1 MDVPVCRHAGR
12 GLHRRLVASFRPHLP
27 ALALFAVVAG
37 LLLFPALA
45 SLGSAIPGHPQSD
58 AYEHLQGYWWVADSL
73 RHGEFPWRTAAFG
86 VPSEGVLWFPDTLG
100 ALLGLP
106 ITLLA
111 GAPLAYSLAVFIQ
124 VWAASFA
131 AYLLGFCTSRSRAA
145 GVFSGVVFGASPF
158 VLGLVHSGV
167 SEYLHLA
174 AFPALWIA
182 GERALDR
189 GGRWV
194 FVAAIAWAWLGW
206 ANAYY
211 AMFAAFVLPL
221 VWLAGVEV
229 GWRVA
234 FRRMAM
240 VAGIA
245 AVLILPVALVIR
257 ESISASNAVLREESA
272 PGWSWVYLPANDLA
286 SFVFPGDQLFPDF
299 RDNGNFG
306 IRHVSYLG
314 WVALVAAAFVWRRWW
329 RPLLLAGVLALGPSL
344 HWRGQ
349 PVKVGGH
356 FVPLPAALLYL
367 PGSPFRA
374 VHHPY
379 RLTVLP
385 LLVLA
390 AAAADAL
397 RRRPGVALSAA
408 SLALGETLLV
418 SPGHWPIDT
427 ASLAGVATLPEAGG
441 VWDLPSDFR
450 ALNRRWMGLQ
460 AVHGRPIPY
469 TINVFLPAP
478 WRGNQAYQTVMECL
492 DHAAHATIARDARP
506 PLGVWLLH
514 DSPQTLEQGIAEL
527 RGWGIRYVVVHEE
540 VLETREA
547 QCLARRLGEGG
558 AVEVPQG
565 EGSVRGFDLGAL
577 AREGL

>member
-1 MDVPVCRHAGR
+1 M
-12 GLHRRLVASFRPHLP
+12 ASFRSHLP
-27 ALALFAVVAG
+27 ALVLFAVVAA
-37 LLLFPALA
+37 LLLYPALG

-58 AYEHLQGYWWVADSL
+58 AYEHVQGYWWVADSL

-86 VPSEGVLWFPDTLG
+86 VPSEGVLWFPDTIG
-100 ALLGLP
+100 ALLALP
-106 ITLLA
+106 ITLLG
-111 GAPLAYSLAVFIQ
+111 GAPLAYCGLVFTQ
-124 VWAASFA
+124 VWAASVA
-131 AYLLGFCTSRSRAA
+131 AYVLGFHVSRSRAA
-145 GVFSGVVFGASPF
+145 GVLAGVVFGASPF

-174 AFPALWIA
+174 AFPALWLA
-182 GERALDR
+182 GERALSR

-194 FVAAIAWAWLGW
+194 FAAALAWAWLGW

-211 AMFAAFVLPL
+211 AMFGAFVLPL

-229 GWRVA
+229 GWRVWVP
-234 FRRMAM
+234 RMAAV
-240 VAGIA
+240 VAIA
-245 AVLILPVALVIR
+245 AVLVFPVALVIR
-257 ESISASNAVLREESA
+257 ESISASTAVLREESA
-272 PGWSWVYLPANDLA
+272 PGWSWVYLPANDVA

-314 WVALVAAAFVWRRWW
+314 WVALIAAAFVWRRWW
-329 RPLLLAGVLALGPSL
+329 RPMLLAGVLALGPSL

-349 PVKVGGH
+349 PVKVGSH

-379 RLTVLP
+379 RMTVLP

-397 RRRPGVALSAA
+397 RKRPGLALSAA

-427 ASLAGVATLPEAGG
+427 APLSGVATLPESGG
-441 VWDLPSDFR
+441 VWDLPPDFR
-450 ALNRRWMGLQ
+450 AQNRRWMGLQ
-460 AVHGRPIPY
+460 AVHGRRIPY

-478 WRGNQAYQTVMECL
+478 WRGNQLYQSVMGCL
-492 DHAAHATIARDARP
+492 DHPDHATIARDARP

-514 DSPQTLEQGIAEL
+514 DSPQTLEQGIAEV
-527 RGWGIRYVVVHEE
+527 RGWGIRYVVVHED
-540 VLETREA
+540 VLNARESKCFGKLLM
-547 QCLARRLGEGG
+547 QGG

-565 EGSVRGFDLGAL
+565 EGSERAFDFG
-577 AREGL
+577 GG